1 MKISELLKKSAYAV
15 TFGFMGLI
23 IGIWIADL
31 LYSLILG
38 SIDRVT
44 TVYISVAIIILVVFS
59 ASFLGFTKGK
69 SLLE

>member
-1 MKISELLKKSAYAV
+1 MEISELLKRSVYAI

-31 LYSLILG
+31 LYILILKNIERVA
-38 SIDRVT
+38 SIYV
-44 TVYISVAIIILVVFS
+44 SVLIIVLVIIS
-59 ASFLGFTKGK
+59 ASLLGFTKGK

>member
-1 MKISELLKKSAYAV
+1 MKISELLKRSAYAI

-31 LYSLILG
+31 LYILVLK
-38 SIDRVT
+38 SIERVASI
-44 TVYISVAIIILVVFS
+44 YISLLIIILIIVA
-59 ASFLGFTKGK
+59 ASLLGFTKGK